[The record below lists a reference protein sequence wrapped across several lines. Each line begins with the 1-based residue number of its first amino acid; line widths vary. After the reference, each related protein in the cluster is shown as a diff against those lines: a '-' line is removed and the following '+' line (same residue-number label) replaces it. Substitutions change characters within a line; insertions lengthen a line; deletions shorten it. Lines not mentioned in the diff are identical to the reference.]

1 MRIALWFEQFAQD
14 LRAGAK
20 GLWHSPGFSIAAV
33 LSLALGI
40 GATTVIFSVIYGVVI
55 DPFPYSHPET
65 LMSMA
70 AEDPAHHA
78 RYFPYMPDQYLDFVE
93 QNHIFEALIASTI
106 SDVLLTGNGEPERL
120 RGNFVTTN
128 TFEVMGVKPYLG
140 RYITQADAGTPAA
153 PVAVLGYKFWR
164 RHFGDDP
171 HVLGR
176 NLRLNDKVRTIVGV
190 MPPRFMWRGADV
202 YLPITFERGKFVEDV
217 RYINVIGRLKP
228 GVTAAQADTG
238 LHPIFDEILSK
249 DPSYHHQKFHVKLY
263 NFYETYPSSIRTQ
276 LWTLFAAVSLLLLI
290 ACVNVSNL
298 MLSRAAARSR
308 DLAVRASLGAG
319 RLRIARQL
327 LTESLLIAIGAGVL
341 GVLLAV
347 GGLYAVIA
355 VIPPDT
361 IPDESKVS
369 LNVPVLIFTLA
380 LAVFTALLFGLAPA
394 LQSARTDLTEALKA
408 SGRTMAGSLREGRL
422 RKTLVGAEVALAVML
437 LVGASL
443 VLRTLLKLQE
453 MNWGFRPAA
462 VLSMQLPL
470 PERRYPALN
479 ARNAYLK
486 SVVER
491 VESLP
496 GIERVALNTFVHPFA
511 NWGTQVEVPGLS
523 LQQQRPVIL
532 SQINSSYPD
541 VVGLRL
547 KEGREFT
554 AQEVLLR
561 RHLVVVNETFAR
573 QYFKDGKV
581 LGRSIRLPELK
592 GAPVNLTDDSF
603 EIAGVVNDLRN
614 VGLQRETYPEVYI
627 PYTTTGFLESY
638 IHPMLLVSSR
648 IPAQELAN
656 AIRDQIHSLDPDQA
670 IMQVE
675 TVDRL
680 LDNEGFAEP
689 RFSVFLFSIFAGLGL
704 LLSAI
709 GIYGVINYSV
719 SSQLPGLGV
728 RIALGAMRKDI
739 LALVLR
745 DGIRLVA
752 SGILMGLA
760 ASLLTTRLL
769 RSLIWGVSPFDPLS
783 FLSVTVV
790 LAVVGLAACLWPA
803 WRASRVD
810 PMIVLRYE

>member
-1 MRIALWFEQFAQD
+1 MRFALWFDQLTQD
-14 LRAGAK
+14 LRTGAK
-20 GLWHSPGFSIAAV
+20 GLWQSPGFSIAAM

-40 GATTVIFSVIYGVVI
+40 GAATVIFSVIYGVVI

-78 RYFPYMPDQYLDFVE
+78 RFFPYTPDQYLEFQKRND
-93 QNHIFEALIASTI
+93 IFDGLIASTI
-106 SDVLLTGNGEPERL
+106 SDVLLTGSGEPERL

-140 RYITQADAGTPAA
+140 RYITPADGGMPAA

-164 RHFGDDP
+164 RHFGGDP

-176 NLRLNDKVRTIVGV
+176 NLRLNDRVRTIVGV

-202 YLPITFERGKFVEDV
+202 YLPITFERGKFIEDV

-228 GVTAAQADTG
+228 GVTAAEAETD
-238 LHPIFDEILSK
+238 LHPIFDDILSE

-276 LWTLFAAVSLLLLI
+276 LWTLFAAVALLLLI

-298 MLSRAAARSR
+298 MLARAAARGR
-308 DLAVRASLGAG
+308 EMAIRASLGAG

-341 GVLLAV
+341 GVVLAI
-347 GGLYAVIA
+347 GGLYVVIA

-369 LNVPVLIFTLA
+369 LNVPVLFFTLG
-380 LAVFTALLFGLAPA
+380 LAVFTAVLFGLAPA
-394 LQSARTDLTEALKA
+394 LQSARTELTETLKA

-422 RKTLVGAEVALAVML
+422 RKILVGAEVALAVML

-443 VLRTLLKLQE
+443 VLRTLLKLEE

-470 PERRYPALN
+470 PERRYPTMD

-496 GIERVALNTFVHPFA
+496 GVEQVALNTFVHPFA
-511 NWGTQVEVPGLS
+511 NWGMQVEVPGIS
-523 LQQQRPVIL
+523 TEQRQPVIL
-532 SQINSSYPD
+532 SQINSSYPAI
-541 VVGLRL
+541 VGLKV
-547 KEGREFT
+547 KEGRELS
-554 AQEVLLR
+554 AQDVFLERHAVL
-561 RHLVVVNETFAR
+561 VNETFAR
-573 QYFKDGKV
+573 IYFKDGKA
-581 LGRSIRLPELK
+581 LGKSIRAPELK
-592 GAPVNLTDDSF
+592 GPPVNITDDAF
-603 EIAGVVNDLRN
+603 EIVGVVSDLRN
-614 VGLQRETYPEVYI
+614 VGLQRQTYPEVYI
-627 PYTTTGFLESY
+627 PYTTTGFLESD
-638 IHPMLLVSSR
+638 IHPMLLVTSR
-648 IPAQELAN
+648 IPAQELTK
-656 AIRDQIHSLDPDQA
+656 AIEDQIHSIDPDQA
-670 IMQVE
+670 IMQVQ
-675 TVDRL
+675 TVERL

-689 RFSVFLFSIFAGLGL
+689 KFSVFLFSVFAGLGL

-719 SSQLPGLGV
+719 SRQLPGLGV
-728 RIALGAMRKDI
+728 RIALGATRKHI
-739 LALVLR
+739 IALVLR
-745 DGIRLVA
+745 DGARLIG
-752 SGILMGLA
+752 SGLVVGLV
-760 ASLLTTRLL
+760 ASLLTTGLL
-769 RSLIWGVSPFDPLS
+769 KSLIWGVSPFDPLS
-783 FLSVTVV
+783 FAAVAVV
-790 LAVVGLAACLWPA
+790 LAMVGLGACLWPA

>member
-1 MRIALWFEQFAQD
+1 MRFALWFDQFRQD
-14 LRAGAK
+14 LRTGAK
-20 GLWHSPGFSIAAV
+20 GLWQSPGFSIAAV

-40 GATTVIFSVIYGVVI
+40 GAATVIFSVIYGVVI

-65 LMSMA
+65 LVSMF

-78 RYFPYMPDQYLDFVE
+78 RYSPYIPDQYLEFNE
-93 QNHIFEALIASTI
+93 RNHIFDGLIASTI
-106 SDVLLTGNGEPERL
+106 SDVLLTGSREPERL

-140 RYITQADAGTPAA
+140 RYITPADGGIPAA

-164 RHFGDDP
+164 RHFGGDP

-176 NLRLNDKVRTIVGV
+176 NLRLNDRVRTIVGV

-217 RYINVIGRLKP
+217 RYINVMGRLKP
-228 GVTAAQADTG
+228 GVTAPQAEAD

-298 MLSRAAARSR
+298 MLARAAARGR
-308 DLAVRASLGAG
+308 EMAVRASLGAG

-327 LTESLLIAIGAGVL
+327 FTESLLIAIGAGIL
-341 GVLLAV
+341 GVVLAI
-347 GGLYAVIA
+347 GGLYVVIA
-355 VIPPDT
+355 IIPPDT

-369 LNVPVLIFTLA
+369 LNVPVLLFTLA
-380 LAVFTALLFGLAPA
+380 LAAFTALLFGLAPA
-394 LQSARTDLTEALKA
+394 LQSSRTDLTEALKA

-443 VLRTLLKLQE
+443 VLRTLLKLEE

-470 PERRYPALN
+470 PARRYPTLN

-491 VESLP
+491 VQSLP
-496 GIERVALNTFVHPFA
+496 GIEQVALNTFVHPFA
-511 NWGTQVEVPGLS
+511 NWGMQVEVPGMS
-523 LQQQRPVIL
+523 VQQQQPVIL
-532 SQINSSYPD
+532 SQINSSYPG

-547 KEGREFT
+547 KQGREFGV
-554 AQEVLLR
+554 QDVFFQ
-561 RHLVVVNETFAR
+561 RHLVLVNETFAR
-573 QYFKDGKV
+573 IYFKDGKA
-581 LGRSIRLPELK
+581 LGRSIRMPELK
-592 GAPVNLTDDSF
+592 GPPVNIADDAF
-603 EIAGVVNDLRN
+603 EIVGVVSDLRN
-614 VGLQRETYPEVYI
+614 VGLQRQTYPEVYI
-627 PYTTTGFLESY
+627 PYTTTGFLESA
-638 IHPMLLVSSR
+638 IHPMLLVTSR
-648 IPAQELAN
+648 IPAQPLTN
-656 AIRDQIHSLDPDQA
+656 AIENQIHSIDPDQA
-670 IMQVE
+670 IMQVQ
-675 TVDRL
+675 TVERL

-689 RFSVFLFSIFAGLGL
+689 KFSVFLFSVFAGLGL
-704 LLSAI
+704 MLSAI

-719 SSQLPGLGV
+719 SRQLPGLGV

-739 LALVLR
+739 MALVLR
-745 DGIRLVA
+745 DGATLIG
-752 SGILMGLA
+752 SGIVGGLV
-760 ASLLTTRLL
+760 ASLLTTGLL
-769 RSLIWGVSPFDPLS
+769 KSLIWGVSPFDPLS
-783 FLSVTVV
+783 FLAVAAV
-790 LAVVGLAACLWPA
+790 LAMVGLGACLWPA